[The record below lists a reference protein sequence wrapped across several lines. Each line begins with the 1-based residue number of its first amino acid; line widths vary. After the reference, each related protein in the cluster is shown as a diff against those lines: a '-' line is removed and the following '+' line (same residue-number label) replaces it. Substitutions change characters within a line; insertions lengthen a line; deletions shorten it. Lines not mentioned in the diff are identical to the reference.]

1 MRLNYLLSGLLLIV
15 LSAALYVVYR
25 DFFYLVIM
33 IPGLYLVI
41 SGATYVDQEQI
52 NRKVESIVYERIV
65 DQGLK
70 RIERGAMKVDRDRFL
85 KDVELMRPILG
96 QRNLMPD
103 VGYDAIVFRCNTES
117 EANELAERIRSRGL
131 QVSTVQSYKEW
142 LVRVE
147 L

>member
-1 MRLNYLLSGLLLIV
+1 MLLRLNYLLSGLLLIV

-70 RIERGAMKVDRDRFL
+70 RIERGG
-85 KDVELMRPILG
+85 P
-96 QRNLMPD
+96 
-103 VGYDAIVFRCNTES
+103 
-117 EANELAERIRSRGL
+117 
-131 QVSTVQSYKEW
+131 
-142 LVRVE
+142 
-147 L
+147 